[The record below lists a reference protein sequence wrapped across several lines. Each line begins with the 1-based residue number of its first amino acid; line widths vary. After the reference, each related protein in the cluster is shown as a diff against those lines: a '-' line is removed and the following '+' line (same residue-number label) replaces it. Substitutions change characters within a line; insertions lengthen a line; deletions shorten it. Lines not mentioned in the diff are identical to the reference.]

1 MAAYDVLSTTEAR
14 QILGVGSS
22 DTSKDTIITRL
33 VTTASRRLDEA
44 IGPVIQRSVTAE
56 EHDGGGCT
64 IELQWGPV
72 SAISSVT
79 EYQGETA
86 LVITADTPGASA
98 TDGYL
103 AERYKPD
110 RSLLSGMLIRRISG
124 YDSGWYAGRGNITVS
139 YLAGRVASET
149 QVEPRHKEAA
159 GLILRNLWRPYE
171 NSVGSTGDYDVP
183 VSSMPTFALPRAV
196 VDLLAEEMQSP
207 VGFG

>member
-1 MAAYDVLSTTEAR
+1 MAAYDVLSTTEGK
-14 QILGVGSS
+14 QILGVGLT
-22 DTSKDTIITRL
+22 DTSKDTTITRL
-33 VTTASRRLDEA
+33 ITTASRRLDEA
-44 IGPVIQRSVTAE
+44 IGPVIQRSVTSE
-56 EHDGGGCT
+56 VHDGGCRA

-86 LVITADTPGASA
+86 VAVTAETLGTTP
-98 TDGYL
+98 TDGYI
-103 AERYKPD
+103 AERYAPD
-110 RSLLSGMLIRRISG
+110 RSLLSGMLIRRVSG
-124 YDSGWYAGRGNITVS
+124 YDRGWWHGRSNVAIS

-171 NSVGSTGDYDVP
+171 NAVGSVNDYDVP

-196 VDLLAEEMQSP
+196 VDLLEDEMQSSA
-207 VGFG
+207 GFG